1 MNAQPSDW
9 PVRLGATPPWSR
21 RWGGGGACYRRV
33 EAWKRWRWRT
43 RLTVKTAN
51 MEFMAWRSVQTGMG
65 HWGTRPPSSLC
76 PRDNRIGGGVL
87 FLQLPSKASK
97 PLCLHPAAGLLR
109 PVPPRP
115 PNSCIQYYK
124 GPLPAEFTHCPPVP
138 IRRIA
143 HPPFPFPPSSICL
156 RRTPG
161 ASPSSSN
168 AAAYPASVLPA
179 ATSSRPTA

>member
-1 MNAQPSDW
+1 M
-9 PVRLGATPPWSR
+9 
-21 RWGGGGACYRRV
+21 
-33 EAWKRWRWRT
+33 
-43 RLTVKTAN
+43 KTAN

-124 GPLPAEFTHCPPVP
+124 GPLPAEFTHCHTRANPPHCSP
-138 IRRIA
+138 TFSFPALFYLPSPDSWRQSLLLQRRRIPSVR
-143 HPPFPFPPSSICL
+143 PP
-156 RRTPG
+156 RRDK
-161 ASPSSSN
+161 
-168 AAAYPASVLPA
+168 
-179 ATSSRPTA
+179 